1 MSFVSVQNLQKSYAG
16 SPVFEN
22 IDCQIERGEF
32 VTLLGP
38 SGCGKSTL
46 LRCIA
51 GLTPV
56 DGGRILLDGHDIVPL
71 SPQKRGIGMVFQ
83 SYALF
88 PNMTVEQNVAF
99 GLRMQKVKG
108 EESQARVREALDLVE
123 LGSFAGRYPHQ
134 LSGGQCQ
141 RVALAR
147 SLVTRPR
154 LLLLDE
160 PLSALDARIR
170 KHLREQ
176 IRAIQRELGLTTI
189 FVTHDQEEALTMSDR
204 IVLMN
209 QGRIVQSGDAETL
222 YTAPVDLFAAGFIG
236 NYNLLD
242 ADSASRLL
250 QRPVSARLAIRPESI
265 SLSLNGEL
273 DGEIRSH
280 SLLGNVIRYRVWVR
294 EVELVV
300 DVLNRCASDLH
311 ADGQRVSLS
320 IDPTALREVA

>member
-1 MSFVSVQNLQKSYAG
+1 MSFVSVQKLQKSYAG
-16 SPVFEN
+16 SPVFER
-22 IDCQIERGEF
+22 IDCHIERGEF

-51 GLTPV
+51 GLTSV
-56 DGGRILLDGHDIVPL
+56 DSGQILLDGHDIVPL

-99 GLRMQKVKG
+99 GLRMQKVKAD
-108 EESQARVREALDLVE
+108 ESQLRVREVLELVE
-123 LGSFAGRYPHQ
+123 LGTFAGRYPHQ

-204 IVLMN
+204 IFLMN

-250 QRPVSARLAIRPESI
+250 QRPVASRLAIRPESI
-265 SLSLNGEL
+265 TLGEHGEL
-273 DGEIRSH
+273 DAEVRSH
-280 SLLGNVIRYRVWVR
+280 SLLGNVIRYRVRVR

-300 DVLNRCASDLH
+300 DVLNRSPADLH
-311 ADGQRVSLS
+311 ADGKRVSVS

>member
-1 MSFVSVQNLQKSYAG
+1 MSFVSVQKLQKSYAG

-22 IDCQIERGEF
+22 IDCHIERGEF

-56 DGGRILLDGHDIVPL
+56 DSGQILLDGHDIVPL

-99 GLRMQKVKG
+99 GLRMQKVKAD
-108 EESQARVREALDLVE
+108 ESQARVREALELVE
-123 LGSFAGRYPHQ
+123 LGNFAGRYPHQ

-204 IVLMN
+204 IFLMN

-250 QRPVSARLAIRPESI
+250 QRPVASRLAIRPESI
-265 SLSLNGEL
+265 TLGVNGEL
-273 DGEIRSH
+273 DAEVRSH
-280 SLLGNVIRYRVWVR
+280 SLLGNVIRYRVRVR

-300 DVLNRCASDLH
+300 DVLNRSPSDLH

>member
-1 MSFVSVQNLQKSYAG
+1 MSCVSVEHLQKSYSG
-16 SPVFEN
+16 TPVFSDIN
-22 IDCQIERGEF
+22 CSIAKGEF

-56 DGGRILLDGHDIVPL
+56 DGGKILLDGQDIVPL
-71 SPQKRGIGMVFQ
+71 SPQKREIGMVFQ

-99 GLRMQKVKG
+99 GLRMQKVRANDSHK
-108 EESQARVREALDLVE
+108 RVAEVLQLVE
-123 LGSFAGRYPHQ
+123 LNDFAKRYPHQ

-176 IRAIQRELGLTTI
+176 IRSIQRELGLTTI

-204 IVLMN
+204 IFLMN
-209 QGRIVQSGDAETL
+209 QGRIVQSGDAQTL
-222 YTAPVDLFAAGFIG
+222 YAAPVDAFAAGFIG

-242 ADSASRLL
+242 AETAGRLL
-250 QRPVSARLAIRPESI
+250 QRPVSKRIAIRPETLG
-265 SLSLNGEL
+265 LSLQGEP
-273 DGEIRSH
+273 DTVIRGH
-280 SLLGNVIRYRVWVR
+280 SLLGNVIRYRVEVR
-294 EVELVV
+294 GVNLIV
-300 DVLNRCASDLH
+300 DVLNRSPDDLYP
-311 ADGQRVSLS
+311 DGQRVALS
-320 IDPTALREVA
+320 IDSNTLCEVA